1 MSGINSESELSRGA
15 KRAVSHLSPA
25 LDFIEENEA
34 CCRVEIGT
42 VIDNSDCTTTYQKLF
57 ASREDAVAAFK
68 LLTACARKAES
79 EPCVITRRFDEVEG
93 GVELIADFS
102 FCCQIESINFQL
114 ALR

>member
-1 MSGINSESELSRGA
+1 MSASNTQTELSHGAQNVSHSSASLTGIN
-15 KRAVSHLSPA
+15 
-25 LDFIEENEA
+25 ENEA

-57 ASREDAVAAFK
+57 STQAEAKTMFEKLVAR
-68 LLTACARKAES
+68 ARKTES
-79 EPCVITRRFDEVEG
+79 EPCVISSQFKDVDG
-93 GVELIADFS
+93 GIELIADFT